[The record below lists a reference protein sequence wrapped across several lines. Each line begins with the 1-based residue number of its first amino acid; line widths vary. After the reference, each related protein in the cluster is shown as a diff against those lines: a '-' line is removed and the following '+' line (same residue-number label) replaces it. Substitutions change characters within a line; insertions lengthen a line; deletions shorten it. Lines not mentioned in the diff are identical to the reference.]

1 MDEVQF
7 DTWTRALAAGRSRR
21 QGLRVLV
28 GAGAALLA
36 LVRPARR
43 GASAHHAM
51 LGPGDP
57 CRDSS
62 QCVGADAPLICADNG
77 FALDGPLNCCTHVG
91 SRCGFDQGCCGDAAC
106 IDGFCGSIQDY
117 PGPGERCRDSS
128 ICVAAD
134 APLTCDF
141 VAVTGDYR
149 CCTYEGS
156 RCGFDAACC
165 GAATCFNGF
174 CANIAVDAGVDIV
187 GPGDSCQ
194 YGYQC
199 VAADTALTCD
209 YVGQTDD
216 FRCCAYEGS
225 RCGFDAACCGAAA
238 CVNGYCANIA
248 VDVGLDAAGP
258 GDPCQDSSQC
268 VAADTAVTCDYVGV
282 TDDYR
287 CCAYEGG
294 RCGWDG
300 GCCGWLRCGDDGF
313 CTGLPPT
320 GCNGEG
326 CDCDFHDP
334 NACAPGLVC
343 CAVQSGFICATWAD
357 CGGA

>member
-1 MDEVQF
+1 MDDVRF
-7 DTWTRALAAGRSRR
+7 DRLTRALATGASRR
-21 QGLRVLV
+21 TGIRLLA

-36 LVRPARR
+36 LAR
-43 GASAHHAM
+43 SADRDVSARHAL

-62 QCVGADAPLICADNG
+62 QCLAADAPLICADNG
-77 FALDGPLNCCTHVG
+77 FTFDGPLNCCTYVG
-91 SRCGFDQGCCGDAAC
+91 SRCGSDQGCCGTAAC
-106 IDGFCGSIQDY
+106 IDGFCDTIQDVA
-117 PGPGERCRDSS
+117 GPGDRCRDSS
-128 ICVAAD
+128 VCVGAD

-165 GAATCFNGF
+165 GAAACVNGY
-174 CANIAVDAGVDIV
+174 CANIVTDAGVDFA
-187 GPGDSCQ
+187 GPGDPCQ

-209 YVGQTDD
+209 YV
-216 FRCCAYEGS
+216 
-225 RCGFDAACCGAAA
+225 AA
-238 CVNGYCANIA
+238 
-248 VDVGLDAAGP
+248 
-258 GDPCQDSSQC
+258 
-268 VAADTAVTCDYVGV
+268 

-287 CCAYEGG
+287 CCAVEGS

-300 GCCGWLRCGDDGF
+300 GCCGWLRCGADGF
-313 CTGLPPT
+313 CTGAPPF

-343 CAVQSGFICATWAD
+343 CAVQSGFICATWAN
-357 CGGA
+357 CGG

>member
-1 MDEVQF
+1 VDDERF
-7 DTWTRALAAGRSRR
+7 DSLTRLLAAGLSRR
-21 QGLRVLV
+21 QGIRVLA

-36 LVRPARR
+36 LARPVAR
-43 GASAHHAM
+43 GASAQYAM

-62 QCVGADAPLICADNG
+62 QCVAADAPLVCADNG
-77 FALDGPLNCCTHVG
+77 FAYDGPLNCCTSVG
-91 SRCGFDQGCCGDAAC
+91 SRCGFDEACCGDAAC
-106 IDGFCGSIQDY
+106 IDGFCGSIQAFA
-117 PGPGERCRDSS
+117 GPGERCLDSS
-128 ICVAAD
+128 VCVGAD
-134 APLTCDF
+134 APLACDF

-165 GAATCFNGF
+165 GAA
-174 CANIAVDAGVDIV
+174 
-187 GPGDSCQ
+187 
-194 YGYQC
+194 
-199 VAADTALTCD
+199 
-209 YVGQTDD
+209 
-216 FRCCAYEGS
+216 
-225 RCGFDAACCGAAA
+225 A

-248 VDVGLDAAGP
+248 VDSGFTIAGP

-268 VAADTAVTCDYVGV
+268 VAADTALTCDYNGN

-300 GCCGWLRCGDDGF
+300 GCCGWMRCGD
-313 CTGLPPT
+313 
-320 GCNGEG
+320 GEG

-334 NACAPGLVC
+334 SACAPGLVC
-343 CAVQSGFICATWAD
+343 CAVQSGFICATRAD
-357 CGGA
+357 CGG

>member
-1 MDEVQF
+1 VEDEQF
-7 DTWTRALAAGRSRR
+7 DSLTKVLAAGLSRR
-21 QGLRVLV
+21 HGVRVLA
-28 GAGAALLA
+28 GAGAALIA
-36 LVRPARR
+36 LVSPAGR
-43 GASAHHAM
+43 GASAHHAR

-62 QCVGADAPLICADNG
+62 QCLAADAPLICADNG
-77 FALDGPLNCCTHVG
+77 FALDGPLNCCTYVG
-91 SRCGFDQGCCGDAAC
+91 SRCGSDQGCCGDAAC
-106 IDGFCGSIQDY
+106 IDGFCGTIQDFA
-117 PGPGERCRDSS
+117 GPGERCRDSS
-128 ICVAAD
+128 VCAGAD

-141 VAVTGDYR
+141 VALTGDYR
-149 CCTYEGS
+149 CCT
-156 RCGFDAACC
+156 
-165 GAATCFNGF
+165 
-174 CANIAVDAGVDIV
+174 
-187 GPGDSCQ
+187 
-194 YGYQC
+194 
-199 VAADTALTCD
+199 
-209 YVGQTDD
+209 
-216 FRCCAYEGS
+216 YEGS

-248 VDVGLDAAGP
+248 VDAGLDAAGP

-287 CCAYEGG
+287 CCAYEGS

-357 CGGA
+357 CGGS

>member
-1 MDEVQF
+1 VDDARF
-7 DTWTRALAAGRSRR
+7 DSLTRMLAAGRSRR
-21 QGLRVLV
+21 QGLRVLA

-36 LVRPARR
+36 LARPAGR

-62 QCVGADAPLICADNG
+62 QCMAADAPLICADNG
-77 FALDGPLNCCTHVG
+77 FTVDGPLNCCTYVG

-117 PGPGERCRDSS
+117 AGPGERCLDSS
-128 ICVAAD
+128 VCVGAD

-156 RCGFDAACC
+156 RCGSDAACC
-165 GAATCFNGF
+165 GAAACVNGY
-174 CANIAVDAGVDIV
+174 CANIAVDAGVDIA
-187 GPGDSCQ
+187 GPGDPCQ
-194 YGYQC
+194 YSYQC

-225 RCGFDAACCGAAA
+225 RCG
-238 CVNGYCANIA
+238 
-248 VDVGLDAAGP
+248 
-258 GDPCQDSSQC
+258 
-268 VAADTAVTCDYVGV
+268 
-282 TDDYR
+282 
-287 CCAYEGG
+287 
-294 RCGWDG
+294 WDG

-313 CTGLPPT
+313 CTGLPPS

-326 CDCDFHDP
+326 CECDYHDP
-334 NACAPGLVC
+334 NACAPDLVC

-357 CGGA
+357 CGG

>member
-1 MDEVQF
+1 MDDARF
-7 DTWTRALAAGRSRR
+7 DSLTRMLAAGHSRR
-21 QGLRVLV
+21 QGLRVLA

-36 LVRPARR
+36 LARPASR
-43 GASAHHAM
+43 GAAAHHAM

-62 QCVGADAPLICADNG
+62 QCVAADAPLICADNG
-77 FALDGPLNCCTHVG
+77 FALDGPLNCCTYEG

-106 IDGFCGSIQDY
+106 IDGFCGRIQDY
-117 PGPGERCRDSS
+117 AGPGERCRDSS
-128 ICVAAD
+128 VCIGAD

-141 VAVTGDYR
+141 IAVTGDYR

-165 GAATCFNGF
+165 GAAACVNGF
-174 CANIAVDAGVDIV
+174 CANIAVDAGVDIA
-187 GPGDSCQ
+187 GPGDPCQ
-194 YGYQC
+194 YSYQC
-199 VAADTALTCD
+199 VAADTAVTCE

-216 FRCCAYEGS
+216 FRCCAQEGS
-225 RCGFDAACCGAAA
+225 
-238 CVNGYCANIA
+238 
-248 VDVGLDAAGP
+248 
-258 GDPCQDSSQC
+258 
-268 VAADTAVTCDYVGV
+268 
-282 TDDYR
+282 
-287 CCAYEGG
+287 

-300 GCCGWLRCGDDGF
+300 GCCGWLRCGDNGF
-313 CTGLPPT
+313 CTGSPPS

-326 CDCDFHDP
+326 CECDFHDP

-357 CGGA
+357 CGG